1 MPTPSTTLAPYL
13 APNSN
18 SFNLVRLAAA
28 LSVVVSHTF
37 VIRAGTDTVDPLLG
51 LTPFTLGQHAVNVF
65 FFISGLMLSQSVE
78 RRPDIGDYLWARF
91 LRIFPGLFV
100 FGLVL
105 TFLAGPLLSGDSTF
119 NYFNDRHTWAY
130 PFAVLIEF
138 AKAAPPHHIFAQLP
152 YPEEANTPLW
162 TIKYEILAYVVLAAF
177 SAAGWTRRPLA
188 LWGALGLALALFMS
202 QAATEQVGATSH
214 LYQLGRYGVCF
225 GLGMVV
231 YHHRDRVSLSP
242 MWFGASVLALLATRG
257 TPLEH
262 ATYILVAAHAAML
275 LGTRHY
281 GALTRLT
288 QRHDI
293 SYGVYIYHWPVEQT
307 LLLEIPGI
315 GFAALFTLALAI
327 VLPIAVASW
336 RFVEEPAL
344 RLKSHVPRLLTRRAA

>member
-1 MPTPSTTLAPYL
+1 M
-13 APNSN
+13 
-18 SFNLVRLAAA
+18 
-28 LSVVVSHTF
+28 
-37 VIRAGTDTVDPLLG
+37 
-51 LTPFTLGQHAVNVF
+51 
-65 FFISGLMLSQSVE
+65 
-78 RRPDIGDYLWARF
+78 
-91 LRIFPGLFV
+91 
-100 FGLVL
+100 
-105 TFLAGPLLSGDSTF
+105 
-119 NYFNDRHTWAY
+119 
-130 PFAVLIEF
+130 LIEF

-177 SAAGWTRRPLA
+177 SAAGWTRRPVA

-242 MWFGASVLALLATRG
+242 WWFGLSVLVLLAVHG

-262 ATYILVAAHAAML
+262 AAYILVAAHGAML
-275 LGTRHY
+275 VGARNY

-293 SYGVYIYHWPVEQT
+293 SYGVYIYAWPVQQFVT
-307 LLLEIPGI
+307 LVAGPELFIPLDLLIVMAITVPLAFLSCILIERP
-315 GFAALFTLALAI
+315 ALARK
-327 VLPIAVASW
+327 A
-336 RFVEEPAL
+336 PAPAE
-344 RLKSHVPRLLTRRAA
+344 SPQEAPFP